1 MSVLDQESMNKLLD
15 GLAVRIGQ
23 LEVNNL
29 SLKILVESQ
38 QKEIEELKSLQHEQQ
53 TQQSKQ

>member
-1 MSVLDQESMNKLLD
+1 MPVLDQESMNKLLD

>member
-1 MSVLDQESMNKLLD
+1 MLDQESMNKLLD

-53 TQQSKQ
+53 TQQTKQ